1 MLLDCCYLHADIN
14 EKDCPKIH
22 LRFVRHIK
30 NTGLDQLY
38 TETLLLKKDPTSIGN
53 YKICGIDD
61 PELTPL
67 LIDRKFDCQ
76 GSISSIDLLKV
87 VLPFAIADAICDTSY
102 HEPHLAENVIA
113 FGAKGKKQVL
123 EFSEKFLGPQKQ
135 IGKPAYRLS
144 YPFIVDVEKQMVEF
158 DFECLIE
165 KYEGKGRD
173 YVYLNDEMKVKE
185 IGTVRE
191 SGKYSD

>member
-1 MLLDCCYLHADIN
+1 MDLLYI
-14 EKDCPKIH
+14 
-22 LRFVRHIK
+22 
-30 NTGLDQLY
+30 
-38 TETLLLKKDPTSIGN
+38 ETLLLKKDPISIDD
-53 YKICGIDD
+53 YKICGIDAS
-61 PELTPL
+61 ELTPL
-67 LIDRKFDCQ
+67 LLDRKYDCR
-76 GSISSIDLLKV
+76 GPISSLDLLKV
-87 VLPFAIADAICDTSY
+87 VIPFAIADAICDTSY

-123 EFSEKFLGPQKQ
+123 EFSHKFLDPQKE

-144 YPFIVDVEKQMVEF
+144 YPFVVDVGKRMVEF

-191 SGKYSD
+191 SGKYSEYCI